1 MNKLI
6 NINYDSDRPTVLG
19 RELHEFLGVKTAY
32 KDWFPRMCEYG
43 FAEGT
48 DFNPLKIEQ
57 VRREGNRDV
66 ARTLDDH
73 QLTIPM
79 AKELCMLQR
88 TPRGKEA
95 RQYFIQVE
103 EAWNSPD
110 AIMQRAL
117 QIANARVEKLRGE
130 NAKLLA
136 QAEEDKPKVL
146 FADAV
151 SASETDILVGELA
164 KLLRQNGVD
173 IGQNRLFGWLRK
185 NGYLGNRGSHYNIP
199 TQRAMDMGLFRIKE
213 TTVVHSDGHTSINR
227 TAKVSGKGQQYFA
240 NLFLNGQ
247 KHQAT

>member
-1 MNKLI
+1 MNNIIK
-6 NINYDSDRPTVLG
+6 INYDSDRPTVLG
-19 RELHEFLGVKTAY
+19 RELHEFLGVKTPY
-32 KDWFPRMCEYG
+32 TQWFDRMKEYG
-43 FAEGT
+43 FNENT
-48 DFNPLKIEQ
+48 DFATVHKNVTRADGSIMPQKQ
-57 VRREGNRDV
+57 H
-66 ARTLDDH
+66 DH

-88 TPRGKEA
+88 TPKGKEA
-95 RQYFIQVE
+95 RQYFIKVE

-117 QIANARVEKLRGE
+117 TIANARVEKLRGE

-173 IGQNRLFGWLRK
+173 IGQNRLFGWMRK
-185 NGYLGNRGSHYNIP
+185 NGYLGNRGNHYNIP

-213 TTVVHSDGHTSINR
+213 TTIVHSDGHTSINR
-227 TAKVSGKGQQYFA
+227 TAKVSGKGQQYFV
-240 NLFLNGQ
+240 NLFLS
-247 KHQAT
+247 KQAN

>member
-1 MNKLI
+1 MNNLI
-6 NINYDSDRPTVLG
+6 KISYDSDRPTVLG
-19 RELHEFLGVKTAY
+19 RELHEFLGVNSNYST
-32 KDWFPRMCEYG
+32 WFKRMCEYG
-43 FAEGT
+43 FSENVDYATCFPNLESENQHGGQ
-48 DFNPLKIEQ
+48 NKI
-57 VRREGNRDV
+57 
-66 ARTLDDH
+66 DH

-88 TPRGKEA
+88 TPKGKEA
-95 RQYFIQVE
+95 RQYFIKVE

-117 QIANARVEKLRGE
+117 TIANARVEKLRGE

-136 QAEEDKPKVL
+136 QTEKDKPKVL

-173 IGQNRLFGWLRK
+173 IGQNRLFGWMRK
-185 NGYLGNRGSHYNIP
+185 NGYLGNRGNHYNIP

-213 TTVVHSDGHTSINR
+213 TTIVHSDGHTSINR
-227 TAKVSGKGQQYFA
+227 TAKVSGKGQQYFV
-240 NLFLNGQ
+240 NLFLNQQ
-247 KHQAT
+247 KH

>member
-19 RELHEFLGVKTAY
+19 RELHEKLRIKTVY
-32 KDWFPRMCEYG
+32 PNWFNRMCEYG
-43 FAEGT
+43 FEDGKDYMTVSKNVIRADGTKMPQMQAE
-48 DFNPLKIEQ
+48 
-57 VRREGNRDV
+57 
-66 ARTLDDH
+66 H
-73 QLTIPM
+73 QLTVDM
-79 AKELCMLQR
+79 AKQICMIQR
-88 TPRGKEA
+88 TDIG
-95 RQYFIQVE
+95 RQFREYFIAVE
-103 EAWNSPD
+103 EQWNSPD

-117 QIANARVEKLRGE
+117 TIANARVEKLRGE

-199 TQRAMDMGLFRIKE
+199 TQRAMDMGPFRIKE

-227 TAKVSGKGQQYFA
+227 TAKVSGKGQQYFV